1 MSNEKKTLLVLFI
14 TSYFQEN
21 SETILLSKREFNDI
35 FKIMSVNSWKDVKC
49 STLKAIKSN
58 ILKLRWTYY
67 LASIP
72 FFDNEV
78 KFLTGYE
85 MFDVFSNDFRLIF
98 RQSRLVTSTPCSR
111 VSLQQQQRQPR
122 FLARNLGG
130 NFQADVNQLDS
141 IISVYSTLKPAYG
154 LANSRTV
161 EEI

>member
-1 MSNEKKTLLVLFI
+1 
-14 TSYFQEN
+14 
-21 SETILLSKREFNDI
+21 
-35 FKIMSVNSWKDVKC
+35 
-49 STLKAIKSN
+49 
-58 ILKLRWTYY
+58 
-67 LASIP
+67 
-72 FFDNEV
+72 
-78 KFLTGYE
+78 

-111 VSLQQQQRQPR
+111 VLLQQQRRQPR

-154 LANSRTV
+154 LAKSRTA

>member
-1 MSNEKKTLLVLFI
+1 M
-14 TSYFQEN
+14 
-21 SETILLSKREFNDI
+21 
-35 FKIMSVNSWKDVKC
+35 
-49 STLKAIKSN
+49 
-58 ILKLRWTYY
+58 
-67 LASIP
+67 
-72 FFDNEV
+72 
-78 KFLTGYE
+78 TGYE

-111 VSLQQQQRQPR
+111 VLLQQQQQQRQPR

-154 LANSRTV
+154 LANSRTA

>member
-1 MSNEKKTLLVLFI
+1 MFNEKKTLLVLFI

-35 FKIMSVNSWKDVKC
+35 FKIMSVNSWIDVKC
-49 STLKAIKSN
+49 STLKVIKSN

-85 MFDVFSNDFRLIF
+85 MFDVFSDDFRLIF

-154 LANSRTV
+154 LAKSRTA

>member
-1 MSNEKKTLLVLFI
+1 M
-14 TSYFQEN
+14 
-21 SETILLSKREFNDI
+21 
-35 FKIMSVNSWKDVKC
+35 
-49 STLKAIKSN
+49 
-58 ILKLRWTYY
+58 
-67 LASIP
+67 
-72 FFDNEV
+72 

-85 MFDVFSNDFRLIF
+85 MFDVFSDDFRLIF
-98 RQSRLVTSTPCSR
+98 RQSRLVTSTPCSQ

-154 LANSRTV
+154 LAKSRTA

>member
-1 MSNEKKTLLVLFI
+1 M
-14 TSYFQEN
+14 
-21 SETILLSKREFNDI
+21 
-35 FKIMSVNSWKDVKC
+35 
-49 STLKAIKSN
+49 
-58 ILKLRWTYY
+58 
-67 LASIP
+67 
-72 FFDNEV
+72 

-111 VSLQQQQRQPR
+111 VLLQQQQQRQPR

-141 IISVYSTLKPAYG
+141 ILSVYSTLKPAYG
-154 LANSRTV
+154 LANSRTA

>member
-1 MSNEKKTLLVLFI
+1 MFNEKKTLLVLFI

-49 STLKAIKSN
+49 STLKVIKSN